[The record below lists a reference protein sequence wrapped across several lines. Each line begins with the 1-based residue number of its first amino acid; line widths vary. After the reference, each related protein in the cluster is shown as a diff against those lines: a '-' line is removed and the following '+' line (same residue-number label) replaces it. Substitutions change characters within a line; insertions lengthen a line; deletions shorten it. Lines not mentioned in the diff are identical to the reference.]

1 LEGEKT
7 IRIFGE
13 EIPVNC
19 RVREVHGLSAHADQ
33 TELIR
38 WLSTIKKS
46 PKFTFVTHGE
56 LESATAFSSLIETQL
71 KWKTMI
77 PDYLQSMTLFEGI

>member
-7 IRIFGE
+7 LRIFGE
-13 EIPVNC
+13 DIPVNC
-19 RVREVHGLSAHADQ
+19 RVREVYGLSAHADQ

-56 LESATAFSSLIETQL
+56 LESASAFSAIIEDQF

-77 PDYLQSMTLFEGI
+77 PDYLQSVTLFEGI